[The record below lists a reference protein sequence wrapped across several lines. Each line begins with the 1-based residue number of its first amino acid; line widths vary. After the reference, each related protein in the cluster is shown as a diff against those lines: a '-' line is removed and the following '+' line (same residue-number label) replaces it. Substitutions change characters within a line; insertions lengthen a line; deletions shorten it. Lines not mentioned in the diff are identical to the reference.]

1 MATVL
6 LVSVLA
12 VYKIYTGAEGLTW
25 QFDDAINLSGLS
37 GASTWSGLRD
47 FIFGGVAGP
56 TGRPVSLLAFVPD
69 YQHWPENPWGMVQGS
84 LIWHGLNSALVF
96 LLFYV
101 LLSQQSETRKNSLY
115 LAAAASILWA
125 ILPIHASGLLMP
137 VQRMTHVSSFFVLL
151 GLVLFSYLRVC
162 YNSRES
168 WGGLI
173 LMFVAL
179 LVPGLIAVYSK
190 ESGALLLSF
199 VVVIDRVF
207 LRELAPPVN
216 NRVWCFYLLMA
227 ALAVPVL
234 LCYQVLA
241 DWDGIQ
247 SWFKY
252 HRDRTMAEHIATELV
267 ILWEYIRQIALPRAN
282 ILGPFHD
289 AHKVY
294 SWQNIEPYLSLAG
307 WVGMVMA
314 GMFFLR
320 HGFVGRSF
328 AFFVLFFLAG
338 HQIESTVIPLEL
350 YFEHRNY
357 LASLGLVLFFV
368 VVAYSCI
375 TSRYF
380 LFLVAGAFMALHLFV
395 LQQTASLWGQP
406 LVAAEV
412 WQMNNSK
419 SLRANQMLAWQYGI
433 NGYAGALGV
442 LDRYAEVAS
451 DPAGVSIQAT
461 EIACAFEDREQILSR
476 MERLQ
481 SIAPKLR
488 RAAEI
493 TTSLAKLGERVRND
507 KCHGVSVD
515 VYNGVLLALL
525 ESESLSYNK
534 KVRHHVYFE
543 LALTS
548 RYQGNEAGFI
558 EYAKL
563 AFFDF
568 PSYSVS
574 RVIAAALFQQ
584 GDNKAA
590 VDWLDESVLYA
601 PKGVSGKSWR
611 DEASSMKDA
620 IMRVEALLGDR

>member
-1 MATVL
+1 
-6 LVSVLA
+6 
-12 VYKIYTGAEGLTW
+12 
-25 QFDDAINLSGLS
+25 
-37 GASTWSGLRD
+37 
-47 FIFGGVAGP
+47 
-56 TGRPVSLLAFVPD
+56 
-69 YQHWPENPWGMVQGS
+69 
-84 LIWHGLNSALVF
+84 
-96 LLFYV
+96 
-101 LLSQQSETRKNSLY
+101 
-115 LAAAASILWA
+115 
-125 ILPIHASGLLMP
+125 
-137 VQRMTHVSSFFVLL
+137 
-151 GLVLFSYLRVC
+151 
-162 YNSRES
+162 
-168 WGGLI
+168 
-173 LMFVAL
+173 
-179 LVPGLIAVYSK
+179 
-190 ESGALLLSF
+190 
-199 VVVIDRVF
+199 
-207 LRELAPPVN
+207 
-216 NRVWCFYLLMA
+216 
-227 ALAVPVL
+227 
-234 LCYQVLA
+234 
-241 DWDGIQ
+241 
-247 SWFKY
+247 
-252 HRDRTMAEHIATELV
+252 V

-320 HGFVGRSF
+320 HGLVGRSF

-451 DPAGVSIQAT
+451 DPVGVSIQAT
-461 EIACAFEDREQILSR
+461 EIACAFESREQILSR